1 MLTNPALCSF
11 FMDSVKLIGFPCV
24 HLLVTPCIYV
34 KGAIPIVWFWVYK
47 VEKAAFG
54 QLFLFDTFIG
64 YMQQPLIFTA
74 KLGWGS
80 RITTAAV
87 FVILSAVAFAMISA
101 VADESPISKAVM
113 YIVAVIVFPLPLAL
127 AYLYSPVHY
136 ELTEE
141 ALIIRRRLASV
152 VVRISDVTS
161 IDFLNPSFLQDM
173 SRSGGNGG
181 VFGYYG
187 DFTAGRDRY
196 RLYLTQS
203 RNIVLIITT
212 AGEKLVISPDDRHI
226 VTLLRSRIQE
236 LS

>member
-1 MLTNPALCSF
+1 
-11 FMDSVKLIGFPCV
+11 MDAVKLIGFLRV
-24 HLLVTPCIYV
+24 HLLETPCIYA
-34 KGAIPIVWFWVYK
+34 KGAIPLVWFWVYK

-54 QLFLFDTFIG
+54 QLFLFDTFIE

-87 FVILSAVAFAMISA
+87 FVITSLVAFAMIVA
-101 VADESPISKAVM
+101 VADESPIAKTVM
-113 YIVAVIVFPLPLAL
+113 YILVVIVLPLPLAA

-152 VVRISDVTS
+152 VVKISDVAS
-161 IDFLNPSFLQDM
+161 IDYLNPSFLQDM
-173 SRSGGNGG
+173 NRTGGNGG
-181 VFGYYG
+181 VFGFYG

-196 RLYLTQS
+196 QLYLTQS
-203 RNIVLIITT
+203 RNIILIITRT
-212 AGEKLVISPDDRHI
+212 GEKLVISPDDRHM
-226 VTLLRSRIQE
+226 VQLLRAHIQE
-236 LS
+236 KS